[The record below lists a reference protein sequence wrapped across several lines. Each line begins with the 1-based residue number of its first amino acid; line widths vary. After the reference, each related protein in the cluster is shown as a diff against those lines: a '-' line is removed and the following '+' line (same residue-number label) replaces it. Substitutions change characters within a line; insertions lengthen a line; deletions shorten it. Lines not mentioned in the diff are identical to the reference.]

1 MNDNSKKAQYDA
13 MKKVQA
19 ASFAVDE
26 ARLYLDMH
34 PDDAKALKYF
44 DAKSALRHKA
54 ISEYQKQFGPIS
66 TEHINASSD
75 GWTWICGEQPWEMGV

>member
-1 MNDNSKKAQYDA
+1 MEA
-13 MKKVQA
+13 MKKVQS

-34 PDDAKALKYF
+34 PNDAKALKYF

-54 ISEYQKQFGPIS
+54 ILEYEKQYGPIS
-66 TEHINASSD
+66 TEHLNASVD
-75 GWTWICGEQPWEMGV
+75 GWTWIQGCQPWEMGV